1 MNPPSFEC
9 IGWLVKE
16 RRGQAFPIVRFSENF
31 FWGGERMAENK
42 KGEIVEYELLTIKE
56 KVIADMK
63 GLGTYK
69 PEYDNLIDIYADL
82 LFQYE
87 DARQKFIQSGY
98 QYETETAA
106 GGTKKSAIVAT
117 LENLRKDIIA
127 YSDRLCLNP
136 KSVET
141 VTTEVANKSK
151 LASVLS
157 AIE

>member
-1 MNPPSFEC
+1 
-9 IGWLVKE
+9 
-16 RRGQAFPIVRFSENF
+16 
-31 FWGGERMAENK
+31 MARKKGSK
-42 KGEIVEYELLTIKE
+42 KGEVIEYRSLSIKE
-56 KVIADMK
+56 KVVSDMK

-69 PEYDNLIDIYADL
+69 PEYDAIITIYSDL
-82 LFQYE
+82 LAQYE
-87 DARQKFIQSGY
+87 QANQKFIDSNY

-141 VTTEVANKSK
+141 VTTDNPKKSK

-157 AIE
+157 ALE

>member
-1 MNPPSFEC
+1 
-9 IGWLVKE
+9 
-16 RRGQAFPIVRFSENF
+16 
-31 FWGGERMAENK
+31 MARSKTEK
-42 KGEIVEYELLTIKE
+42 KGEIVEYRALSIKD

-69 PEYDNLIDIYADL
+69 PEYDAIITIYSDL
-82 LFQYE
+82 LAQYE
-87 DARQKFIQSGY
+87 DANQKLIQSNY

-136 KSVET
+136 KSVEN
-141 VTTEVANKSK
+141 VTTDSPRKSK

-157 AIE
+157 SID

>member
-1 MNPPSFEC
+1 
-9 IGWLVKE
+9 
-16 RRGQAFPIVRFSENF
+16 
-31 FWGGERMAENK
+31 MARK
-42 KGEIVEYELLTIKE
+42 KKADVIEYRAVSIKD
-56 KVIADMK
+56 KVIDDMK

-69 PEYDNLIDIYADL
+69 PEFDAIITIYSDL
-82 LFQYE
+82 LAQYE
-87 DARQKFIQSGY
+87 QANQKFIESGY

-141 VTTEVANKSK
+141 VTTDNPTKSK

-157 AIE
+157 NLS

>member
-1 MNPPSFEC
+1 
-9 IGWLVKE
+9 
-16 RRGQAFPIVRFSENF
+16 
-31 FWGGERMAENK
+31 MARK
-42 KGEIVEYELLTIKE
+42 KKADVIEYRAVSIKD
-56 KVIADMK
+56 KVIDDMK

-69 PEYDNLIDIYADL
+69 PEFDAIITIYSDL
-82 LFQYE
+82 LAQYE
-87 DARQKFIQSGY
+87 QANQKFIDSGY

-141 VTTEVANKSK
+141 VTTDNPTKSK

-157 AIE
+157 NLS

>member
-1 MNPPSFEC
+1 MA
-9 IGWLVKE
+9 
-16 RRGQAFPIVRFSENF
+16 RR
-31 FWGGERMAENK
+31 K
-42 KGEIVEYELLTIKE
+42 KNEIVAYEAMSIKE

-69 PEYDNLIDIYADL
+69 PEYDAIITIYSDL
-82 LFQYE
+82 LAQYH
-87 DARQKFIQSGY
+87 DANERLRESGY
-98 QYETETAA
+98 QYETMTAA

-141 VTTEVANKSK
+141 VTTESGKKKSK
-151 LASVLS
+151 LAEVLS
-157 AIE
+157 GFE

>member
-1 MNPPSFEC
+1 
-9 IGWLVKE
+9 
-16 RRGQAFPIVRFSENF
+16 
-31 FWGGERMAENK
+31 MASK
-42 KGEIVEYELLTIKE
+42 KGEIIEYDGLTIKN
-56 KVIADMK
+56 KIIADMK
-63 GLGTYK
+63 GLGVYK
-69 PEYDNLIDIYADL
+69 PEYDNIINIYADL
-82 LFQYE
+82 LVQYE

-141 VTTEVANKSK
+141 VTTEKQGKSK
-151 LASVLS
+151 LESVLGS
-157 AIE
+157 LS